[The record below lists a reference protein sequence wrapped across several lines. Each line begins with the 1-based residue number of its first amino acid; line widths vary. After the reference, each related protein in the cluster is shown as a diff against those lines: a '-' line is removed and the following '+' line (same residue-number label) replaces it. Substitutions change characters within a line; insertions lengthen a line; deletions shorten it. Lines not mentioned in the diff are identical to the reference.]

1 MTRSDASWTQPGNGV
16 AVSIGIVFYTNV
28 TRYIERHGAQGA
40 IDDFVGLMPWGT
52 PDMILEKFENMAKM
66 IGMNGVM
73 PGFSYGGMP
82 YADAEASL
90 RLFAQ
95 QCLPELQSWKTPP
108 LAMPALQGVG

>member
-1 MTRSDASWTQPGNGV
+1 MRARRADADAFLL
-16 AVSIGIVFYTNV
+16 AVRDYLTGFLTSTWSAAWIPLGFTTPSLKLPN
-28 TRYIERHGAQGA
+28 TDGERCQ
-40 IDDFVGLMPWGT
+40 
-52 PDMILEKFENMAKM
+52 ILEKFENMRKM